1 MTLRRYRCHA
11 ALCRG
16 HVTAPALVTM
26 HADGHVTVEP
36 YTAEVCGTTDYNG
49 AIVLAPP
56 GTELPPALPPRG
68 LTASLEALT
77 IPPSDLRIIPYFIPI
92 GQNP

>member
-56 GTELPPALPPRG
+56 GTELPPALPSGTHGIAR
-68 LTASLEALT
+68 SLDDT
-77 IPPSDLRIIPYFIPI
+77 PSDLRIIPYFIPI